1 MSEPQILASIP
12 PIRADEPLV
21 RHIHP
26 DHWNDVEDRPISYAF
41 AHPRLSVDREEMR
54 SADVSCQLRPAWGF
68 CRILVSDA
76 TALGLQVQA
85 DPKGVDTLPLDT
97 TPSIEYNP
105 AHAMVLGPK
114 ARVRKLRDDAVRIYR
129 PGECPQNPASQ
140 PPPLP
145 TADPSA
151 ESETT

>member
-1 MSEPQILASIP
+1 VREGEILETIP

-54 SADVSCQLRPAWGF
+54 SADVSCTLRPAWGF
-68 CRILVSDA
+68 CRFLVSHA
-76 TALGLQVQA
+76 TALRLEVQA
-85 DPKGVDTLPLDT
+85 APLGTETLPLDK
-97 TPSIEYNP
+97 TPTLEYNP

-114 ARVRKLRDDAVRIYR
+114 ARVRKLRDSAVRIYR
-129 PGECPQNPASQ
+129 PGECPGFVPSVEPPQ
-140 PPPLP
+140 PP
-145 TADPSA
+145 
-151 ESETT
+151 